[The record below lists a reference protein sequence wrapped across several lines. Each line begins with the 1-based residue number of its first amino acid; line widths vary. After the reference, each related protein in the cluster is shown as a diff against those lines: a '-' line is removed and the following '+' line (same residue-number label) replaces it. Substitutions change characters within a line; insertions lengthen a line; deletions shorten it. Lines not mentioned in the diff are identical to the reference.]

1 MQNRRSGFLLLI
13 VIYGNMALYGFVQT
27 MRGVLY
33 PLVKN
38 AYGASYNDQGL
49 MVSLVSFAAVL
60 SCTAA
65 GLALG
70 RFGFKTTMTLGF
82 CLVLLGMSAF
92 RFSGG
97 FWAAAGLIIFIQLGL
112 GFFEISIN
120 GMGVKTFTHK
130 SALMMSLLH
139 FCYGAGAT
147 AGPWFGGMIAANPA
161 LGWKNIYLC
170 GLAPV
175 LLMALVTVAASPGR
189 AAEDKAISSNT
200 AAAAAP
206 QSRGNFRW
214 AITDP
219 LVWRFALCLGFTG
232 AVEYGAANWSGLYLQ
247 DVFGLD
253 PKTAGAAFI
262 SIYFLLFAVS
272 RLVGGFFIE
281 KTGYLRSVLAAL
293 LLTLALLV
301 TGFSL
306 GSRGIWLMPVTGLFI
321 GIIFPTVLA
330 MSIGAFRERAQAASS
345 AIIVISFS
353 LNGAIQYLIGIINRL
368 VGEAWG
374 YRSCVLYGLVLI
386 FLLINLQG
394 ALRKREVV
402 RR

>member
-1 MQNRRSGFLLLI
+1 MGFNTPPLGA
-13 VIYGNMALYGFVQT
+13 VTAGGAGGFVPLQT
-27 MRGVLY
+27 
-33 PLVKN
+33 KIF
-38 AYGASYNDQGL
+38 QGEIFDTPWL
-49 MVSLVSFAAVL
+49 
-60 SCTAA
+60 AA
-65 GLALG
+65 G
-70 RFGFKTTMTLGF
+70 RF
-82 CLVLLGMSAF
+82 
-92 RFSGG
+92 
-97 FWAAAGLIIFIQLGL
+97 I
-112 GFFEISIN
+112 
-120 GMGVKTFTHK
+120 
-130 SALMMSLLH
+130 
-139 FCYGAGAT
+139 
-147 AGPWFGGMIAANPA
+147 
-161 LGWKNIYLC
+161 
-170 GLAPV
+170 
-175 LLMALVTVAASPGR
+175 
-189 AAEDKAISSNT
+189 
-200 AAAAAP
+200 
-206 QSRGNFRW
+206 
-214 AITDP
+214 
-219 LVWRFALCLGFTG
+219 
-232 AVEYGAANWSGLYLQ
+232 LQ

-253 PKTAGAAFI
+253 PKTTGAAFI

-293 LLTLALLV
+293 LLTLAILV

-306 GSRGIWLMPVTGLFI
+306 GSRGIWLLPVTGLFI

-394 ALRKREVV
+394 ALRKRGVV